1 MRSGK
6 NERKEC
12 VVSGFHRKVDEN
24 CTTLCYYAES
34 SGDFLPTCWDNLYI
48 SVKNSFFLDS

>member
-12 VVSGFHRKVDEN
+12 VVSGFHHKVDEN
-24 CTTLCYYAES
+24 CTSLGYCAES
-34 SGDFLPTCWDNLYI
+34 SGDFLPTCRDNL
-48 SVKNSFFLDS
+48 